1 MTSENYTRL
10 GTLDQLAAERLAL
23 RLLDHPKVR
32 AAAAATL
39 QQMMSNRAASDA
51 EGVTSLKR
59 AMDIWTRSLVLR
71 QTNGD
76 PYAPMII
83 SDADSAAHE
92 WFGHIYPSA
101 QVAADN
107 PDNVYRNAYL
117 NGNASYVL
125 RGRISAPR
133 PAQFVLELTVGRPG
147 SLVIRKSGKER
158 VDLGNQVAILT
169 DRDIEP
175 DADGR
180 FTVYID
186 PRPANERKYH
196 LRSRDDCPQALL
208 LRDTLSDWSQVPL
221 EYRIEKVAG
230 PSAPPLTE
238 ELIAERTMADL
249 PEWIE
254 FWTKFK
260 ENWMGNP
267 APNTMAT
274 PIARDGG
281 WGFGASGPYELADD
295 EALIATVS
303 KGNAPYASIQI
314 IDRWLIGA
322 DPRLDFANLN
332 ISQTTPNADGTL
344 TYVVSVKDPGVVNW
358 ASTGGQHR
366 GYIFL
371 RWQGTPAVTDGSK
384 LLREFRKVKLQ
395 DLAAALAA
403 TPLKRVLPAERE
415 IMRIERRKHFEARL
429 RAP

>member
-1 MTSENYTRL
+1 MFSTAAYLRL
-10 GTLDQLAAERLAL
+10 G
-23 RLLDHPKVR
+23 PPN
-32 AAAAATL
+32 
-39 QQMMSNRAASDA
+39 SCS
-51 EGVTSLKR
+51 
-59 AMDIWTRSLVLR
+59 
-71 QTNGD
+71 
-76 PYAPMII
+76 
-83 SDADSAAHE
+83 
-92 WFGHIYPSA
+92 
-101 QVAADN
+101 
-107 PDNVYRNAYL
+107 
-117 NGNASYVL
+117 
-125 RGRISAPR
+125 
-133 PAQFVLELTVGRPG
+133 ELIVGRPG
-147 SLVIRKSGKER
+147 SLVIQKSGKER
-158 VDLGNQVAILT
+158 VDLGNQVGLLT

-175 DADGR
+175 DTDGR

-186 PRPANERKYH
+186 PQPANERKYH

-230 PSAPPLTE
+230 PSGPPLTG

-249 PEWIE
+249 PEWVD

-267 APNTMAT
+267 AANTMAT

-332 ISQTTPNADGTL
+332 ISQTTPNADGTV

-371 RWQGTPAVTDGSK
+371 RWQGTPRGHRRNEAPQGVSEGQARGSACCACRDATEAGVTCRARDDASPTQEALRGKAARAVGKD
-384 LLREFRKVKLQ
+384 R
-395 DLAAALAA
+395 
-403 TPLKRVLPAERE
+403 P
-415 IMRIERRKHFEARL
+415 IERRNLHA
-429 RAP
+429 A